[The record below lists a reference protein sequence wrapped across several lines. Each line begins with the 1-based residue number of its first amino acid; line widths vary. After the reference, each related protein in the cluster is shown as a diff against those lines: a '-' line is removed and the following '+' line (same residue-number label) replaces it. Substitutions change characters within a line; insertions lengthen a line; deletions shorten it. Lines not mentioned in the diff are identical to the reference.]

1 VEPSPVTPAGDGG
14 HAAVSAP
21 RPLSDEDYALFCD
34 EYELTMSQ
42 SFWMHDQNQTA
53 VFELFV
59 RHLPRARGYLVC
71 AGLEQVLAHLMRL
84 RFTDADIEYLA
95 SKQIYTAQFLEFLR
109 ALRFT
114 GRVDAIAEGTAIGA
128 EAPLLRV
135 TAARIEATLV
145 ESSLLAII
153 NHQTSIA
160 SKTARVVEAAR
171 GRPVWDFSLRRV
183 HGPDAGLA
191 VARAAYIA
199 GAAGSATV
207 VAGQRLGIPTS
218 GTMAHHFVLMF
229 GPDGEQAA
237 FEQFLR
243 DYPSRAVV
251 LVDTYDTLR
260 GVDRAIAA
268 SRATGVPLASIRLD
282 SGDLSELSKAAR
294 KRLDGAGFRQA
305 SIIASGD
312 LDEYRIDELLD
323 RDAPVDSFGV
333 GTMLGTSYDAPALG
347 GVFKLVAQDERGT
360 MRPVMKHSTDKE
372 TDPGVHQVFRTEA
385 GDVLA
390 LEGEHLPG
398 RPLLAPVIERGVV
411 IAQLPDLNEIREHCR
426 RDIDALPARA
436 RRIRD
441 PESIRIRR
449 SEALMALRAALEETH
464 EHIV

>member
-1 VEPSPVTPAGDGG
+1 VN
-14 HAAVSAP
+14 AP
-21 RPLSDEDYALFCD
+21 RALSDEDYALFCD

-42 SFWMHDQNQTA
+42 SFWKHDQNETA
-53 VFELFV
+53 AFELFV
-59 RHLPRARGYLVC
+59 RHLPRSRGYLVC
-71 AGLEQVLAHLMRL
+71 AGMEQVLAHLQRL

-95 SKQIYTAQFLEFLR
+95 SKQIYAALFLAFLK

-114 GRVDAIAEGTAIGA
+114 GRVDAIAEGTAVGA
-128 EAPLLRV
+128 EVPLLRV
-135 TAARIEATLV
+135 TAPRIEATLV
-145 ESSLLAII
+145 EAALLAII

-160 SKTARVVEAAR
+160 SKTARVVDAAR

-199 GAAGSATV
+199 GAAGTATV

-229 GPDGEQAA
+229 GPHREQAA
-237 FEQFLR
+237 YEQFLR

-268 SRATGVPLASIRLD
+268 SRATGVPLAGIRLD
-282 SGDLSELSKAAR
+282 SGDLAELSKAAR
-294 KRLDGAGFRQA
+294 KRLDDAAMRET

-312 LDEYRIDELLD
+312 LDEYRIEELLD
-323 RDAPVDSFGV
+323 RGAPIDSFGV

-347 GVFKLVAQDERGT
+347 AVFKLVAQDDRGT

-390 LEGEHLPG
+390 LDSEHLPG
-398 RPLLAPVIERGVV
+398 RSLLAPVMDHGAVTAV
-411 IAQLPDLNEIREHCR
+411 LPELNEIREHCR
-426 RDIDALPARA
+426 RDIDALPPHA
-436 RRIRD
+436 RRLVD
-441 PESIRIRR
+441 PESVGIKR
-449 SEALMALRAALEETH
+449 SDALTALRAALEE
-464 EHIV
+464 EQ